1 MNTTSGGS
9 AGAGSMGGVVA
20 DLIALAIII
29 IIIAGLWKVFVKAG
43 QPGWGCIIPI
53 LNYYFLCKVAGKP
66 GWWVILSFIPIVNII
81 IGIIVFIGVAEH
93 FGKGVGFALGLIFLP
108 FIFFPILGFG
118 DATYTA

>member
-1 MNTTSGGS
+1 
-9 AGAGSMGGVVA
+9 MGGVVA